1 MKVDHF
7 EDHQVLELLLFQAIP
22 QCDTNP
28 LAHRLIERFGSL
40 SAVFEADPLVLTA
53 VEGVG
58 ANTAAFLAL
67 IPKVTRRYFLDRV
80 RHARRPL
87 NSWEAA
93 AEYLLPLMAGRS
105 EEVFYVI
112 CLDSQLR
119 VLYPALIGEGTVKE
133 AFFHPR
139 HVTEAAVRH
148 KAASVLLAQN
158 PAGTVRHSHHD
169 HAIIR
174 RLVDALGGIDIKVV
188 DHVIVAGDQFYSF
201 AKEGMMPVFEAAR
214 L

>member
-1 MKVDHF
+1 M
-7 EDHQVLELLLFQAIP
+7 FQAIP
-22 QCDTNP
+22 QCDINP

-40 SAVFEADPLVLTA
+40 SAVFEADPRDLTA
-53 VEGVG
+53 AEGVG

-112 CLDSQLR
+112 CLDSPLR

-133 AFFHPR
+133 AFVHPR

-148 KAASVLLAQN
+148 KAASVLLAHN
-158 PAGTVRHSHHD
+158 HPAGTVRPSHHD
-169 HAIIR
+169 HAITR